1 MYTNLYSSMDP
12 EQGASSFL
20 SRFNFQRIVIL
31 IAIVLLIVSMVFIG
45 HALYKQSTDVTWPPK
60 TPKCPDYWK
69 VGGITPT
76 ANNPNGC
83 TPPTGTIPC
92 EYNGILAG
100 TQGMPKCPS

>member
-45 HALYKQSTDVTWPPK
+45 HALYKQSTDVTWPPQ
-60 TPKCPDYWK
+60 TPKCPDYWTLGPK
-69 VGGITPT
+69 TSSDSTQVCK
-76 ANNPNGC
+76 NLLNVK
-83 TPPTGTIPC
+83 C
-92 EYNGILAG
+92 EYNGIPSKE
-100 TQGMPKCPS
+100 TCSNEMKPKS

>member
-1 MYTNLYSSMDP
+1 MDP

-60 TPKCPDYWK
+60 PPKCPDYWTLNSSNK
-69 VGGITPT
+69 CIKPT
-76 ANNPNGC
+76 VMDPLR
-83 TPPTGTIPC
+83 C
-92 EYNGILAG
+92 EYNGI
-100 TQGMPKCPS
+100 TIPSKQKCENEMVPQ

>member
-1 MYTNLYSSMDP
+1 MDP

-20 SRFNFQRIVIL
+20 SRFNFQRIVIM

-69 VGGITPT
+69 VDPT
-76 ANNPNGC
+76 ATSTNGC
-83 TPPTGTIPC
+83 RPPPTGTIPC

>member
-1 MYTNLYSSMDP
+1 MYITMDP

-60 TPKCPDYWK
+60 PPKCPDYWTFSSNK
-69 VGGITPT
+69 CIK
-76 ANNPNGC
+76 
-83 TPPTGTIPC
+83 PPWMKPDQLQC
-92 EYNGILAG
+92 EYNGI
-100 TQGMPKCPS
+100 PKPSTKCKDEMVPQ